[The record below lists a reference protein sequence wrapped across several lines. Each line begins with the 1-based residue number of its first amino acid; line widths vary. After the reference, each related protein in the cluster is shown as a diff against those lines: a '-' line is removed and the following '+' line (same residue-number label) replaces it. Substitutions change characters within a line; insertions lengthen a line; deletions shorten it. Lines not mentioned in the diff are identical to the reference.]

1 MGVSGV
7 VEIIERMA
15 NSNDNS
21 GKGPAKPT
29 PDAAPK
35 KPTALLDLKA
45 TEVDIRDPNS
55 DQKRRDEQAA
65 SAKPSSAGNSTSAGA
80 TAAAATIAG
89 EAKAAESAAATAA
102 TSTAKPHA
110 TSTPTSASSTTAS
123 ATSAP
128 LATGTPTVGGTSSS
142 GTKPTATAQPSTT
155 APRTGTGTGA
165 TAIPPVAASAPKAAA
180 ASGGLRG
187 AATHLVAGLAG
198 GLLAFLGAE
207 ALAPELGLG
216 GAGPA
221 STQLSAEV
229 NKRLSNLEVIV
240 TRPPSSDVSQKLTA
254 AENRLAELERASRVV
269 VELSQQHARLAAETK
284 TLGERLQHGP
294 TDTSA
299 EGRIAKLEDALGTL
313 SASATKDPQPGRI
326 PQLAAISGRL
336 ADLEANL
343 AAQVANLRKSVTQ
356 EVDSRLGQSNE
367 AAQAARVGTQRL
379 DRELAGVKTES
390 VQLSQ
395 RLDGIKSQTDRADI
409 VMRGLREE
417 ASTLKSEIGVVREDL
432 TRELRQVARPT
443 DVATALT
450 PLTSKLSLLEQNVQ
464 GVVRN
469 EDDRRANVERIV
481 TALELGNLKRTVDRG
496 AAFTTELAEVRR
508 VAGPKLDLTV
518 LERYRDKGV
527 PALTELERDF
537 RKLAFAIVEADAQ
550 PANAQWADR
559 LLASAKSVVRVRKTD
574 QGAEAQGA
582 EAVVARMETSL
593 KGGRLSDVVGEAG
606 KLSKDAK
613 APALPWLEKVEARLA
628 VDRAIAAIEQEL
640 KSSLGAASQTGK
652 KG

>member
-1 MGVSGV
+1 MGVGGV
-7 VEIIERMA
+7 VEIIERMSN

-55 DQKRRDEQAA
+55 DPKRQDETAA
-65 SAKPSSAGNSTSAGA
+65 SSKPSSAGATSAA
-80 TAAAATIAG
+80 PTSAIA
-89 EAKAAESAAATAA
+89 AKAAETAAATAA
-102 TSTAKPHA
+102 TSTAKPPAAAMSA
-110 TSTPTSASSTTAS
+110 TSTPTAPTAS
-123 ATSAP
+123 AMP
-128 LATGTPTVGGTSSS
+128 ATGAGTSSP
-142 GTKPTATAQPSTT
+142 GTKPTAAGQPSTST
-155 APRTGTGTGA
+155 PKAGA
-165 TAIPPVAASAPKAAA
+165 TAIPPVTVSAPKAAA
-180 ASGGLRG
+180 PSGGLRG

-198 GLLAFLGAE
+198 GLLALLGAE
-207 ALAPELGLG
+207 ALAPEFSAG
-216 GAGPA
+216 GAGPSSA
-221 STQLSAEV
+221 QLSAEV

-240 TRPPSSDVSQKLTA
+240 TRSPAADVSQKLTA
-254 AENRLAELERASRVV
+254 TENRLAELERASRLVA
-269 VELSQQHARLAAETK
+269 ELSQQHARLAAETK
-284 TLGERLQHGP
+284 TLGERLNQGP
-294 TDTSA
+294 TDATA

-343 AAQVANLRKSVTQ
+343 ATQVANLRKSVTQ

-390 VQLSQ
+390 VQLTQ
-395 RLDGIKSQTDRADI
+395 RIEGIKAQAERADI
-409 VMRGLREE
+409 VLRGLREE
-417 ASTLKSEIGVVREDL
+417 TTTLKSEIGVVREDL

-443 DVATALT
+443 DVVTALT

-496 AAFTTELAEVRR
+496 AAFTAELAEVRR

-550 PANAQWADR
+550 PTNAHWADR

-582 EAVVARMETSL
+582 EAVVARMETNL
-593 KGGRLSDVVGEAG
+593 KGGRLSDVVAEAG
-606 KLSKDAK
+606 KLSKEAK

>member
-1 MGVSGV
+1 
-7 VEIIERMA
+7 MA

-21 GKGPAKPT
+21 GTGPTKPA

-45 TEVDIRDPNS
+45 TDIDIRDPNS
-55 DQKRRDEQAA
+55 DQKRHDETAA
-65 SAKPSSAGNSTSAGA
+65 SSKPSSPGSPSSAGA

-89 EAKAAESAAATAA
+89 AAKAAETVAATAA
-102 TSTAKPHA
+102 TSIAKPQA
-110 TSTPTSASSTTAS
+110 TATPASASSTTAS
-123 ATSAP
+123 ATSAT
-128 LATGTPTVGGTSSS
+128 LAPRTPTTGTPTVGGTSSS
-142 GTKPTATAQPSTT
+142 GTKPTAAAQPSTT
-155 APRTGTGTGA
+155 APRTGTGA
-165 TAIPPVAASAPKAAA
+165 TAIPPVAATGPQAVAP
-180 ASGGLRG
+180 SGGLRG

-198 GLLAFLGAE
+198 GLLALLGAE
-207 ALAPELGLG
+207 ALAPNFGLG

-221 STQLSAEV
+221 TTQLSAEV

-240 TRPPSSDVSQKLTA
+240 TRPQPADVSQKLTA
-254 AENRLAELERASRVV
+254 TENRLAELERSSRVV
-269 VELSQQHARLAAETK
+269 AELSQQHARLAAEAK
-284 TLGERLQHGP
+284 TLGERLMQGP
-294 TDTSA
+294 TDTTA
-299 EGRIAKLEDALGTL
+299 EGRIARLEDAFGTL
-313 SASATKDPQPGRI
+313 SASAAKDPQPGRI

-367 AAQAARVGTQRL
+367 AAQAARAGTQRL

-390 VQLSQ
+390 VQLTQ
-395 RLDGIKSQTDRADI
+395 RFEGIKAQADRADI
-409 VMRGLREE
+409 VLRGLREE
-417 ASTLKSEIGVVREDL
+417 TTTLKSEIGVVREDL

-450 PLTSKLSLLEQNVQ
+450 PLTTKLSLLEQNVQ

-518 LERYRDKGV
+518 LERYREKGV

-550 PANAQWADR
+550 PSNAHWADR

-593 KGGRLSDVVGEAG
+593 KGGRLTDVAAEAG
-606 KLSKDAK
+606 KLSKEAK

-628 VDRAIAAIEQEL
+628 VDRAIATIEQEL